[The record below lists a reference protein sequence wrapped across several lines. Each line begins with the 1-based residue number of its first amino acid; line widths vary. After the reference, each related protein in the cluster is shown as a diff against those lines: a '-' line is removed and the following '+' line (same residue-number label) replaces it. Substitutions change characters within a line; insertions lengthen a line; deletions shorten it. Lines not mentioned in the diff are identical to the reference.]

1 MYVEMPCIIY
11 KCSLKTGNGIFN
23 TGIFSLKIGIENT
36 RNGIFNTGIFSLKTG
51 IEKTGNGI
59 FNSGIFSRK
68 TGIGSCLVRFYKGK
82 TRSGIANV

>member
-23 TGIFSLKIGIENT
+23 TGIFT
-36 RNGIFNTGIFSLKTG
+36 LKTG

-59 FNSGIFSRK
+59 FNSGIFSLK